1 MYPAATAEHFPQLV
15 AVPGIAALCV
25 LAAAVVL
32 GWPAGIA
39 WALALLGTA
48 YATALAASEDAGAV
62 DAVAPL
68 YAGGL
73 LLVAEL
79 SYWSLELRGSRREE
93 PGAML
98 RRLVALTALAA
109 LSVAIGGFV
118 VLVTAAPAGGGLAW
132 DAVGIAAVAATLA
145 IVATLARRGVRR
157 DAEGSESRLH

>member
-1 MYPAATAEHFPQLV
+1 MYPAATAQHFPQLV
-15 AVPGIAALCV
+15 AVPGVAALCV

-32 GWPAGIA
+32 GWPAAIA

-48 YATALAASEDAGAV
+48 YATALAGKDAGAV

-98 RRLVALTALAA
+98 RRLVALTAFAA

-118 VLVTAAPAGGGLAW
+118 VLVTAAPAGSGLAW

-145 IVATLARRGVRR
+145 IVATLARRGARR
-157 DAEGSESRLH
+157 DVEGSASRLH